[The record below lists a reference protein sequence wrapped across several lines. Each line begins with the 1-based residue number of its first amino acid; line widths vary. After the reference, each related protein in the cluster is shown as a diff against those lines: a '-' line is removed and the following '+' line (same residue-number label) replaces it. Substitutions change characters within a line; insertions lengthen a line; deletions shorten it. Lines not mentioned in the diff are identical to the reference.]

1 MAERS
6 AAAAAAVAVEERK
19 VVEAGKKKSG
29 GKGKKKKVK
38 ELKEADQ
45 EVLRLEGELREK
57 RKVQEEKR
65 KALEKGGG
73 LPVPA
78 ASGVPA
84 PAPTSSPALGAIK
97 QSVAA
102 ARVEKPAVPS
112 GRGRGA
118 GKGKGRGGGAAPAPQ
133 GGAVP
138 PASAGIQAFGARAPF
153 RGGRGKRGGFRGNFS
168 QSFHAPQQQPHFTSY
183 PQQAHSF
190 HQNYPYMVHP
200 QAPPPLDLASAV
212 VALGEWARQQ
222 GPSLQGGGVAPV
234 PLAASSPVAAPAPR
248 APGP

>member
-1 MAERS
+1 M
-6 AAAAAAVAVEERK
+6 
-19 VVEAGKKKSG
+19 EA
-29 GKGKKKKVK
+29 
-38 ELKEADQ
+38 
-45 EVLRLEGELREK
+45 ELREK

-78 ASGVPA
+78 AGGVPA
-84 PAPTSSPALGAIK
+84 PAPTTSPALDASQ

-102 ARVEKPAVPS
+102 ARVEKLAVPS

-133 GGAVP
+133 GGAAS
-138 PASAGIQAFGARAPF
+138 PASAGIQALGARAPF
-153 RGGRGKRGGFRGNFS
+153 RGGRGKRGSFRGNFH
-168 QSFHAPQQQPHFTSY
+168 QSFQAPQFHPPYQQFPLQ
-183 PQQAHSF
+183 PHSF
-190 HQNYPYMVHP
+190 HQGYPHMMHP
-200 QAPPPLDLASAV
+200 PTPPPLDLASAV

-222 GPSLQGGGVAPV
+222 GPSSQGGVVVPA
-234 PLAASSPVAAPAPR
+234 PLATSSPVAAPAPR